1 MTWTI
6 RLVNVASASMA
17 MARKEARKS
26 IFAHPHQWG
35 SEARGGGCGGE
46 VRPRGRPPVPP
57 PLGHV
62 HPGSLVP
69 RGPQPR
75 PGRHAPL
82 PARHEASAAAFP
94 SPLPGL
100 SALPLQLQE
109 AAF

>member
-26 IFAHPHQWG
+26 IFARSHRWG
-35 SEARGGGCGGE
+35 CEAPVGCGEE
-46 VRPRGRPPVPP
+46 VRPRGRPRAPRLPRA
-57 PLGHV
+57 
-62 HPGSLVP
+62 P

-82 PARHEASAAAFP
+82 WAPATRPRRRLPFPAPWAEHAATSA
-94 SPLPGL
+94 
-100 SALPLQLQE
+100 
-109 AAF
+109 